1 MPEEIPLQESLKGL
15 LCLCSKELS
24 VLETLTIQFNAHL
37 SGVCDVLST
46 GVETEAQARGR
57 VGLVL
62 PVAHTLAGGRDPHVW
77 NHGLEGRAGRGLQE
91 LANPPSPIIKRKLR
105 PKEVKSTRT
114 RARVGGRGCTGC
126 RRQRK
131 ERDTNEG
138 WEWRGRGGGGTEMA
152 SKLSSE

>member
-1 MPEEIPLQESLKGL
+1 MPEEIPLQESPKGL

-24 VLETLTIQFNAHL
+24 VLQTFTIQFNAHL

-46 GVETEAQARGR
+46 GVGTEAQTRGR

-62 PVAHTLAGGRDPHVW
+62 HVAHTPAGGRDPHLW

-105 PKEVKSTRT
+105 SKEVKGTRP
-114 RARVGGRGCTGC
+114 RARVDGRGCTGC
-126 RRQRK
+126 HRQRK
-131 ERDTNEG
+131 ESDTNEG
-138 WEWRGRGGGGTEMA
+138 WEWRGGGAHRDGI
-152 SKLSSE
+152 